1 VILEVSVER
10 RGAAAVATVAGE
22 IDLANAEE
30 LERRLEVGLD
40 GADALIVDLLAVDY
54 LDSSALA
61 CLHRVSLT
69 TADRGLALRVVTG
82 DRSMAQ
88 RLLAITGLDRVLRTS
103 GSVDDALATID
114 ADGQ

>member
-1 VILEVSVER
+1 MTLRVSVAR
-10 RGAAAVATVAGE
+10 RGTAAVATVEGE
-22 IDLANAEE
+22 IDLANADE

-40 GADALIVDLLAVDY
+40 GADALVVDLLGVDY

-82 DRSMAQ
+82 DRSMAH

-103 GSVDDALATID
+103 GSVDEALANLD
-114 ADGQ
+114 ASGQ